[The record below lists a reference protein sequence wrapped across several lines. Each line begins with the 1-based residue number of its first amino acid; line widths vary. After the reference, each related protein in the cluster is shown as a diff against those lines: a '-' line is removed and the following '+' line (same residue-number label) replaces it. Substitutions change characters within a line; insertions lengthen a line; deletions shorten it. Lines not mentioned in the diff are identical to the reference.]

1 MAPLD
6 NAVRELRQILASDP
20 SSPEWRWHVRVR
32 LQSVQQALA
41 PLAPPAPP
49 SPSSPAACADSDA
62 WLSPRVE
69 GADRRTVQLRARV
82 GVVAS
87 GVLDRLDAATI
98 EREVRRLLRD
108 LEHLLQR
115 DHDLVYDSVSL
126 DLGGSE

>member
-6 NAVRELRQILASDP
+6 NAVTELRAILAADP

-32 LQSVQQALA
+32 LQAVQEALA
-41 PLAPPAPP
+41 PVAAVPVGARSGAERDDGYGWLAPRA
-49 SPSSPAACADSDA
+49 
-62 WLSPRVE
+62 E
-69 GADRRTVQLRARV
+69 GTDRRTVQLRARV

-87 GVLDRLDAATI
+87 GVTDRTDAPSI
-98 EREVRRLLRD
+98 QRQVRRLLHD